1 MKLLVVD
8 DEPSVRKLLKRFF
21 EARGYDVTIAD
32 NGLQGWTAARDETPD
47 LVVSDVAMPEMD
59 GYELVR
65 TIRRNPATAA
75 IPVILLSAHSEANEL
90 VAGYESGADDYVTK
104 PVDMEV
110 LGLKIDA
117 LLRRSRASNGSGLA
131 PTTGKLITV
140 TAAKGG
146 VGTTMLTANL
156 AVLLGRRSE
165 TVCAYDLNLEHGDL
179 PVMFDL
185 TPKSSMSEAV
195 RDLGTLGDNFQWD
208 DYLARHASGPRVLAA
223 PFKPHEAS
231 GLDDGVVTSIT
242 NRLRQL
248 HDYVVADLPPSYSD
262 SAISTYENAER
273 IVVVTSPEITSLRRT
288 RELLGVLQS
297 LGIPDERVLVVLNR
311 IIDVAG
317 IDARRTESFLRRP
330 VATTI
335 PNGGSTFVEAVTSG
349 RPMVLSHG
357 NSPSGEAIIELAG
370 ML

>member
-21 EARGYDVTIAD
+21 EARGYDVAVAD
-32 NGLQGWTAARDETPD
+32 NGLMGWTATRDESPD

-75 IPVILLSAHSEANEL
+75 IPVILLSAHAEANEL

-117 LLRRSRASNGSGLA
+117 LLRRARASHGGVSA

-146 VGTTMLTANL
+146 VGTTTLTANL

-165 TVCAYDLNLEHGDL
+165 TVCCYDLNLEHGDM

-185 TPKSSMSEAV
+185 QPKMSIGEAV
-195 RDLGTLGDNFQWD
+195 RDMNNTEGFQWD
-208 DYLARHASGPRVLAA
+208 DYLVRHSSGAKVLAA
-223 PFKPHEAS
+223 PLKPHDAAA
-231 GLDDGVVTSIT
+231 VTEDLVSQVT
-242 NRLRQL
+242 AKLREL
-248 HDYVVADLPPSYSD
+248 HDYVLADLPPSYNDMALSVYEQSD
-262 SAISTYENAER
+262 R
-273 IVVVTSPEITSLRRT
+273 MVVITSPELTSLRRT
-288 RELLGVLQS
+288 KELLAVLSS
-297 LGIPDERVLVVLNR
+297 LGVPDERILVALNR
-311 IIDVAG
+311 VVEVPA
-317 IDARRTESFLRRP
+317 IDARRAEAFLRRP
-330 VATTI
+330 VAVTI
-335 PNGGSTFVEAVTSG
+335 PNGGQVFPDSVSTG
-349 RPMVLSHG
+349 RPVSLAQP
-357 NSPSGEAIIELAG
+357 NNPAVVAISDLAT

>member
-21 EARGYDVTIAD
+21 EARGYVVAVAD
-32 NGLQGWTAARDETPD
+32 NGLMGWTATRDEAPD

-117 LLRRSRASNGSGLA
+117 LLRRARASGGGVA
-131 PTTGKLITV
+131 PPTTGKLITV
-140 TAAKGG
+140 SAAKGG
-146 VGTTMLTANL
+146 VGTTTLAANL

-165 TVCAYDLNLEHGDL
+165 TVCCYDLNLEHGDL

-185 TPKSSMSEAV
+185 QPKMTIGDAV
-195 RDLGTLGDNFQWD
+195 RDMLTQEGFQWD
-208 DYLARHASGPRVLAA
+208 DYLVRHSSGAKVLAA
-223 PFKPHEAS
+223 PLKPHDAS
-231 GLDDGVVTSIT
+231 AVTEDLVT
-242 NRLRQL
+242 QVTGKLRDL
-248 HDYVVADLPPSYSD
+248 HDYVIADLPPTYSD
-262 SAISTYENAER
+262 LALSVYEQSDR
-273 IVVVTSPEITSLRRT
+273 LVVITSPELTSLRRT
-288 RELLGVLQS
+288 KELLGVLGS
-297 LGIPDERVLVVLNR
+297 LGVPDERVLVVLNR
-311 IIDVAG
+311 IIEVPA
-317 IDARRTESFLRRP
+317 IDARRAEAFLRRP
-330 VATTI
+330 VAVTI
-335 PNGGSTFVEAVTSG
+335 PNGGQVFPDSVSTG
-349 RPMVLSHG
+349 RPVSLAQP
-357 NSPSGEAIIELAG
+357 NSPAVVAISDLAT

>member
-21 EARGYDVTIAD
+21 EARGYEVAIAD
-32 NGLQGWTAARDETPD
+32 NGLMGWTATRDEAPD

-117 LLRRSRASNGSGLA
+117 LLRRARASGGVAAA

-140 TAAKGG
+140 TSAKGG
-146 VGTTMLTANL
+146 VGVTTLAANL

-185 TPKSSMSEAV
+185 QPKMGIGEAV
-195 RDLGTLGDNFQWD
+195 RDMVAQGDGFQWD
-208 DYLARHASGPRVLAA
+208 DYLVRHSSGAKVLAA
-223 PFKPHEAS
+223 PLKPHDAS
-231 GLDDGVVTSIT
+231 AVTEDLVAQVT
-242 NRLRQL
+242 GRLREL
-248 HDYVVADLPPSYSD
+248 HDYVIADLAPSYNDMNLSVYESSD
-262 SAISTYENAER
+262 RLVAI
-273 IVVVTSPEITSLRRT
+273 TSPELTSLRRT
-288 RELLGVLQS
+288 KELLGVLAS
-297 LGIPDERVLVVLNR
+297 LGVPDERVLVVLNR
-311 IIDVAG
+311 IIEVPA
-317 IDARRTESFLRRP
+317 IDARRAEAFLRRP
-330 VATTI
+330 VAVTI
-335 PNGGSTFVEAVTSG
+335 PNGGQVFPDSVSTG
-349 RPMVLSHG
+349 RPVALSQP
-357 NSPSGEAIIELAG
+357 NIPAVVAISDLAT

>member
-21 EARGYDVTIAD
+21 EARGYDVAVAD
-32 NGLQGWTAARDETPD
+32 NGLMGWTATRDEAPD

-65 TIRRNPATAA
+65 TIRRNPATAS

-117 LLRRSRASNGSGLA
+117 LLRRARTTGAAALT
-131 PTTGKLITV
+131 PTTGKLITI
-140 TAAKGG
+140 TSAKGG
-146 VGTTMLTANL
+146 VGTTTLAANL

-179 PVMFDL
+179 PVMFDMQ
-185 TPKSSMSEAV
+185 PKMSIGDAI
-195 RDLGTLGDNFQWD
+195 RDIQQQGELFQWD
-208 DYLARHASGPRVLAA
+208 DYLVRHTTGTRLLAA
-223 PFKPHEAS
+223 PLKPHDAS
-231 GLDDGVVTSIT
+231 TITEDLVAMVTQ
-242 NRLRQL
+242 RLRTL
-248 HDYVVADLPPSYSD
+248 HDYVMADLPPSYGDLALSIFEQSD
-262 SAISTYENAER
+262 RLVA
-273 IVVVTSPEITSLRRT
+273 VTSPELTSLRRT
-288 RELLGVLQS
+288 KELISVLGSLGV
-297 LGIPDERVLVVLNR
+297 PDERVLVVLNR
-311 IIDVAG
+311 VIDVPA
-317 IDARRTESFLRRP
+317 IDARRAEAFLRRP
-330 VATTI
+330 VAVTI
-335 PNGGSTFVEAVTSG
+335 PNGGQAFPDSVSTGKPVALALPTNPAVT
-349 RPMVLSHG
+349 
-357 NSPSGEAIIELAG
+357 AIADLAT

>member
-21 EARGYDVTIAD
+21 EARGYEVAIAD
-32 NGLQGWTAARDETPD
+32 NGVMGWTATRDEAPD

-75 IPVILLSAHSEANEL
+75 IPVILLSAHAEANEL

-117 LLRRSRASNGSGLA
+117 LLRRARASGGGVPA

-140 TAAKGG
+140 TSAKGG
-146 VGTTMLTANL
+146 VGVTALTANL

-165 TVCAYDLNLEHGDL
+165 TVCCYDLNLEHGDL

-185 TPKSSMSEAV
+185 QPKMGIGEAV
-195 RDLGTLGDNFQWD
+195 RDMATQGDGFQWD
-208 DYLARHASGPRVLAA
+208 DYLVRHSSGAKVLAA
-223 PFKPHEAS
+223 PLKPHDAS
-231 GLDDGVVTSIT
+231 SVTEDLVAQVT
-242 NRLRQL
+242 TKLRAL
-248 HDYVVADLPPSYSD
+248 HDYVIADLPPAYNDMNLSVYESSD
-262 SAISTYENAER
+262 RLVAI
-273 IVVVTSPEITSLRRT
+273 TSPELTSLRRT
-288 RELLGVLQS
+288 KELLGVLSS
-297 LGIPDERVLVVLNR
+297 LGVPDERVLVVLNR
-311 IIDVAG
+311 IIDVPA
-317 IDARRTESFLRRP
+317 IDARRAEAFLRRP
-330 VATTI
+330 VAVTI
-335 PNGGSTFVEAVTSG
+335 PNGGQAFPDAVSTG
-349 RPMVLSHG
+349 RPVALSQP
-357 NSPSGEAIIELAG
+357 NTPAVVAISDLAT

>member
-21 EARGYDVTIAD
+21 EARGYDVAVAD
-32 NGLQGWTAARDETPD
+32 NGLNGWTATRDEAPD

-117 LLRRSRASNGSGLA
+117 LLRRARATGGALA
-131 PTTGKLITV
+131 TPTTGKLITV
-140 TAAKGG
+140 TSAKGG
-146 VGTTMLTANL
+146 VGTTTLAANL

-185 TPKSSMSEAV
+185 QPKMGIGEAV
-195 RDLGTLGDNFQWD
+195 RDMEQQGDVFQWD
-208 DYLARHASGPRVLAA
+208 DYLVRHSSGAKVLAA
-223 PFKPHEAS
+223 PLKPHDAS
-231 GLDDGVVTSIT
+231 SIT
-242 NRLRQL
+242 EDLVATVTTRLRTL
-248 HDYVVADLPPSYSD
+248 HDYVIADQPPSYNDMALGVYEASD
-262 SAISTYENAER
+262 R
-273 IVVVTSPEITSLRRT
+273 LVVITSPELTSLRRT
-288 RELLGVLQS
+288 KELIGILGTLGV
-297 LGIPDERVLVVLNR
+297 PDERVLVVLNR
-311 IIDVAG
+311 VVDVPA
-317 IDARRTESFLRRP
+317 IDARRAEAFLRRP
-330 VATTI
+330 VAVTI
-335 PNGGSTFVEAVTSG
+335 PSGGQVFPDSVSTG
-349 RPMVLSHG
+349 RPVALSQPT
-357 NSPSGEAIIELAG
+357 NPAVVAIAELAT

>member
-1 MKLLVVD
+1 MRLLVVD

-21 EARGYDVTIAD
+21 EARGYEVNVAD
-32 NGLQGWTAARDETPD
+32 NGVQGWTAARDLAPD

-65 TIRRNPATAA
+65 TIRRNPTTAG

-117 LLRRSRASNGSGLA
+117 LLRRSRASSTASLV

-140 TAAKGG
+140 TSAKGG
-146 VGTTMLTANL
+146 VGTTVLAANL

-185 TPKSSMSEAV
+185 QPKAGIGEAV
-195 RDLGTLGDNFQWD
+195 RDMLALGEGFQWD
-208 DYLARHASGPRVLAA
+208 DYLVRHSSGAKVLAA
-223 PFKPHEAS
+223 PLKPHDAS
-231 GLDDGVVTSIT
+231 AVTEDLVAQVT
-242 NRLRQL
+242 GKLRGL
-248 HDYVVADLPPSYSD
+248 HDYVIADLPPSYSD
-262 SAISTYENAER
+262 MALSIYESSDR
-273 IVVVTSPEITSLRRT
+273 LVVITSPELTSLRRT
-288 RELLGVLQS
+288 KELLSVLGS
-297 LGIPDERVLVVLNR
+297 LGVPDERVLVVLNR
-311 IIDVAG
+311 IIEVPA
-317 IDARRTESFLRRP
+317 IDARRAEAFLRRP
-330 VATTI
+330 VAVTI
-335 PNGGSTFVEAVTSG
+335 PNGGQTFPDSVATG
-349 RPMVLSHG
+349 RPIALG
-357 NSPSGEAIIELAG
+357 QPNSPAVAALSDLAT

>member
-32 NGLQGWTAARDETPD
+32 NGLQGWTAARDESPD

-117 LLRRSRASNGSGLA
+117 LLRRSRASRGEGLA

-146 VGTTMLTANL
+146 VGTTVLTANL

-185 TPKSSMSEAV
+185 QPKMSI
-195 RDLGTLGDNFQWD
+195 GDALREMQTIPETFQWD
-208 DYLARHASGPRVLAA
+208 DYLVRHSSGAKVLAA
-223 PFKPHEAS
+223 PLKPHEAS
-231 GLDDGVVTSIT
+231 SVTEEAVALVT
-242 NRLRQL
+242 AKLRSL
-248 HDYVVADLPPSYSD
+248 HDYVIADLPPSYADMSLSVYEQSD
-262 SAISTYENAER
+262 R
-273 IVVVTSPEITSLRRT
+273 LVVVTSPEITSLRRT
-288 RELLGVLQS
+288 KELIAVLGSLGV
-297 LGIPDERVLVVLNR
+297 PDERVLVVLNR
-311 IIDVAG
+311 IIDVPA
-317 IDARRTESFLRRP
+317 IDARRAEAFLRRP
-330 VATTI
+330 VAVTI
-335 PNGGSTFVEAVTSG
+335 PHGGQCFPDAVSTG
-349 RPMVLSHG
+349 RPVALSQPT
-357 NSPSGEAIIELAG
+357 NPAVAAISDLAT

>member
-21 EARGYDVTIAD
+21 EARGYDVAVAD
-32 NGLQGWTAARDETPD
+32 NGLMGWTATRDEAPD

-65 TIRRNPATAA
+65 TIRRNPATAT

-117 LLRRSRASNGSGLA
+117 LLRRARATGGGLAA
-131 PTTGKLITV
+131 PTTGKLIVV
-140 TAAKGG
+140 TSAKGG
-146 VGTTMLTANL
+146 VGTTTLAANL

-185 TPKSSMSEAV
+185 QPKMGIGEAV
-195 RDLGTLGDNFQWD
+195 RDMVQQGDGFQWD
-208 DYLARHASGPRVLAA
+208 DYLVRHSSGAKVLAA
-223 PFKPHEAS
+223 PPKPHDAS
-231 GLDDGVVTSIT
+231 AVTEDLVAQVT
-242 NRLRQL
+242 TKLRDL
-248 HDYVVADLPPSYSD
+248 HDYVIADLPPSYSD
-262 SAISTYENAER
+262 MALSVYESSDR
-273 IVVVTSPEITSLRRT
+273 IVAVTSPELTSLRRT
-288 RELLGVLQS
+288 KELLGVLAS
-297 LGIPDERVLVVLNR
+297 LGVPDERVLVVLNR
-311 IIDVAG
+311 IIEVPA
-317 IDARRTESFLRRP
+317 IDARRAEAFLRRP
-330 VATTI
+330 VAVTI
-335 PNGGSTFVEAVTSG
+335 PNGGQVFPDSVSTG
-349 RPMVLSHG
+349 RPVALSQP
-357 NSPSGEAIIELAG
+357 NIPAVVAISDLAT

>member
-21 EARGYDVTIAD
+21 EARGYDVAVAD
-32 NGLQGWTAARDETPD
+32 NGLMGWTATRDEAPD

-65 TIRRNPATAA
+65 TIRRNPSTAA

-117 LLRRSRASNGSGLA
+117 LLRRARAGGAGVSTV
-131 PTTGKLITV
+131 TTGKLIAV
-140 TAAKGG
+140 TSAKGG
-146 VGTTMLTANL
+146 VGTTTLAANL

-185 TPKSSMSEAV
+185 QPKASLGEAV
-195 RDLGTLGDNFQWD
+195 RDMASMGESFQWD
-208 DYLARHASGPRVLAA
+208 DYLIRHSSGAKVLAA
-223 PFKPHEAS
+223 PFKPHDAS
-231 GLDDGVVTSIT
+231 AITEDLVGQVTH
-242 NRLRQL
+242 RLREL
-248 HDYVVADLPPSYSD
+248 HDYVIADVPPLYNDMALSIYEASDRLVA
-262 SAISTYENAER
+262 I
-273 IVVVTSPEITSLRRT
+273 TSPELTSLRRT
-288 RELLGVLQS
+288 KELLGVLSS
-297 LGIPDERVLVVLNR
+297 LGVPDERILVVLNR
-311 IIDVAG
+311 IIEVPA
-317 IDARRTESFLRRP
+317 IDARRAEAFLRRP
-330 VATTI
+330 VAVTI
-335 PNGGSTFVEAVTSG
+335 PNGGQVFPDSVSTG
-349 RPMVLSHG
+349 RPVALAQP
-357 NSPSGEAIIELAG
+357 NSPAVVAISDLAT

>member
-21 EARGYDVTIAD
+21 EARGYDVCIAD
-32 NGLQGWTAARDETPD
+32 NGVQGWTAARDEAPD

-117 LLRRSRASNGSGLA
+117 LLRRARAGGGGVLP

-140 TAAKGG
+140 TSAKGG
-146 VGTTMLTANL
+146 VGTTVLAANL
-156 AVLLGRRSE
+156 AVMLGRRSE
-165 TVCAYDLNLEHGDL
+165 TVCAYDLNIEHGDL

-185 TPKSSMSEAV
+185 QPKMGISDAV
-195 RDLGTLGDNFQWD
+195 RDMQAQGEAFQWD
-208 DYLARHASGPRVLAA
+208 DYLVRHHSGAKVLAA
-223 PFKPHEAS
+223 PLKPHDAS
-231 GLDDGVVTSIT
+231 AVTEDLVAQVT
-242 NRLRQL
+242 QRLRAL
-248 HDYVVADLPPSYSD
+248 HDYVIADLPPSYNDTALSVYEQSD
-262 SAISTYENAER
+262 R
-273 IVVVTSPEITSLRRT
+273 LVVITSPELTSLRRT
-288 RELLGVLQS
+288 KELIGVLSSLGV
-297 LGIPDERVLVVLNR
+297 PDERVLVVLNR
-311 IIDVAG
+311 IIEVPA
-317 IDARRTESFLRRP
+317 IDARRAEAFLRRP
-330 VATTI
+330 VAVTI
-335 PNGGSTFVEAVTSG
+335 PHGGQSFPDSVSTGRPVALSQPTSPAVT
-349 RPMVLSHG
+349 
-357 NSPSGEAIIELAG
+357 AIGDLVT

>member
-21 EARGYDVTIAD
+21 EARGYDVAIAD
-32 NGLQGWTAARDETPD
+32 NGLMGWTVARDEAPD

-117 LLRRSRASNGSGLA
+117 LLRRSRASNGSALQ

-140 TAAKGG
+140 TSAKGG
-146 VGTTMLTANL
+146 VGTTVLTANL

-185 TPKSSMSEAV
+185 QPKMSIGDAV
-195 RDLGTLGDNFQWD
+195 REMHTSESFQWD
-208 DYLARHASGPRVLAA
+208 DYLVRHSSGAKVLAA
-223 PFKPHEAS
+223 PLKPHEAS
-231 GLDDGVVTSIT
+231 SVTEELIGEVT
-242 NRLRQL
+242 AKLRSL
-248 HDYVVADLPPSYSD
+248 HDYVIADLPPSYADLALSVYEQSD
-262 SAISTYENAER
+262 R
-273 IVVVTSPEITSLRRT
+273 LVVVTSPEITSLRRT
-288 RELLGVLQS
+288 KELVAVLNSLGV
-297 LGIPDERVLVVLNR
+297 PDERVLVVLNR
-311 IIDVAG
+311 IIDVPA
-317 IDARRTESFLRRP
+317 IDARRAEAFLRRP
-330 VATTI
+330 VAVTI
-335 PNGGSTFVEAVTSG
+335 PHGGQAFPDAVSTG
-349 RPMVLSHG
+349 RPVTLSQP
-357 NSPSGEAIIELAG
+357 NSPAVAAIGDLAT